1 MPSGPERGLIMN
13 MKKIFALL
21 LALVMLCGVLSACG
35 GTGEETPS
43 DNAAADVPGYKVKVV
58 DSFGNPFTS
67 GVIVRFMQGGQQVS
81 MQVVNEE
88 GIAAKELEE
97 GEYTV
102 ELQFTDDE
110 AAYYYDQTNLTM
122 TSDKEMLEITL
133 YNAIS
138 GEGQMLNGYSPATD
152 GNKDHTAYHVGV
164 GGTYVTLEPGE
175 RNYFLFAPTQ
185 AGLYEFSVQN
195 CDATIGYYGAPHFVQ
210 RDSAAEIVDNKFTMS
225 IRDSMIGTGN
235 TGTTVL
241 VLGLDAA
248 ESTEGILSIARLG
261 DPEWSVEDE
270 PWTVYQATHNLAPYT
285 LPAGAAFGEF
295 DLKAASDAYNLVLD
309 DNGFYHLDSADG
321 PLVLVRLGEASG
333 GSRYLDSFE
342 TILEH
347 SGVTKYF
354 YDENGEFVKKES
366 YSECLLEY
374 IAVMDEE
381 KGVYPLTEDLKYIIQ
396 MRGDHYGWFDPQ
408 GPGYIFYDENNN
420 QVMGI
425 NHDISWLF
433 MCCYING

>member
-1 MPSGPERGLIMN
+1 MN
-13 MKKIFALL
+13 MKKIIALL

-35 GTGEETPS
+35 GEETPA
-43 DNAAADVPGYKVKVV
+43 DDAAAATPGYKVKVV
-58 DSFGNPFTS
+58 DAFGNPVTS

-88 GIAAKELEE
+88 GIAAKELES

-102 ELQFTDDE
+102 ELQFTDDD
-110 AAYYYDQTNLTM
+110 AAYYYDQTDLTM
-122 TSDKEMLEITL
+122 KSSDEMLEITL

-138 GEGQMLNGYSPATD
+138 GEGQMLMGYSPATD

-164 GGTYVTLEPGE
+164 GGTYVELEPGE
-175 RNYFLFAPTQ
+175 RNYFLFAPTE
-185 AGLYEFSVQN
+185 AGMYAFSAEN
-195 CDATIGYYGAPHFVQ
+195 TDAVIGYYGAPHFVQ
-210 RDSAAEIVDNKFTMS
+210 QMTMIEPVDGVITES
-225 IRDSMIGTGN
+225 IKASMIGNNG
-235 TGTTVL
+235 TGTTVM

-248 ESTEGILSIARLG
+248 ESTSAILKIERIG
-261 DPEWSVEDE
+261 DPEWTVEDE
-270 PWTVYQATHNLAPYT
+270 PWQVYQATHTMAPYT
-285 LPAGAAFGEF
+285 LPAGTTFGEF
-295 DLKAASDAYNLVLD
+295 DLKASTDTYNLVLD
-309 DNGFYHLDSADG
+309 DSGFYHLDSTDG
-321 PLVLVRLGEASG
+321 PLVLVRLGEKSG

-374 IAVMDEE
+374 IKCVDEE
-381 KGVYPLTEDLKYIIQ
+381 SGVYPLTEDLKYIIQ

-408 GPGYIFYDENNN
+408 SPGYIFLDENQN
-420 QVMGI
+420 QVMGL
-425 NHDISWLF
+425 NHEITWLF

>member
-1 MPSGPERGLIMN
+1 MN
-13 MKKIFALL
+13 MKKILALL

-35 GTGEETPS
+35 GAGEEAPEE
-43 DNAAADVPGYKVKVV
+43 NAATDVPGYKVKVV
-58 DSFGNPFTS
+58 DAFGNPFTS
-67 GVIVRFMQGGQQVS
+67 GVIVRFMQNGQQVS
-81 MQVVNEE
+81 MQVVNDE
-88 GIAAKELEE
+88 GIAAKELEK

-110 AAYYYDQTNLTM
+110 AAYYYDPSNVTV
-122 TSDKEMLEITL
+122 SSPDDVLEITL
-133 YNAIS
+133 YNAIK
-138 GEGQMLNGYSPATD
+138 GEPQILTGYSIAAD
-152 GNKDHTAYHVGV
+152 GNRDHDVYQVQA
-164 GGTYVTLEPGE
+164 GGTYVELEAGE
-175 RNYFLFAPTQ
+175 RNYFLFTPTQ
-185 AGLYEFSVQN
+185 AGLYEFSVRD

-210 RDSAAEIVDNKFTMS
+210 KDSAAEVVDNKFTMS

-241 VLGLDAA
+241 VLGLDAG
-248 ESTEGILSIARLG
+248 ESTNGILTIERLG

-270 PWTVYQATHNLAPYT
+270 PWTVYQATHTLAPYT
-285 LPAGAAFGEF
+285 LPAGATFGEF
-295 DLKAASDAYNLVLD
+295 DLKAASDAYKLVLD
-309 DNGFYHLDSADG
+309 DKGFYHLDSADG
-321 PLVLVRLGEASG
+321 PLVLVRLGEKSG
-333 GSRYLDSFE
+333 GSAYLDSFE

-374 IAVMDEE
+374 IGCMDEE
-381 KGVYPLTEDLKYIIQ
+381 SGMYPLTEDLKYIIQ

-420 QVMGI
+420 QVVGI

>member
-1 MPSGPERGLIMN
+1 MN
-13 MKKIFALL
+13 MKKILALL
-21 LALVMLCGVLSACG
+21 LALVMLCGVFSACG
-35 GTGEETPS
+35 GEETPV
-43 DNAAADVPGYKVKVV
+43 DDAAAATPGYKVKVV
-58 DSFGNPFTS
+58 DAFGTPFTS
-67 GVIVRFMQGGQQVS
+67 GVIVRYMQGGQQVS

-88 GIAAKELEE
+88 GIAAKELEK

-102 ELQFTDDE
+102 ELQFTDDD
-110 AAYYYDQTNLTM
+110 AAFYYDPSNVTISSPN
-122 TSDKEMLEITL
+122 EVLEITL
-133 YNAIS
+133 YNAIK
-138 GEGQMLNGYSPATD
+138 GEPQTLLGYSIAAD
-152 GNKDHTAYHVGV
+152 GNRDHDAYHVEV
-164 GGTYVTLEPGE
+164 GGTYVELEAGE

-195 CDATIGYYGAPHFVQ
+195 SDATIGYYGAPHFVQ
-210 RDSAAEIVDNKFTMS
+210 QESAKEVVDNKFTMS
-225 IRDSMIGTGN
+225 IRDSMIGASN

-241 VLGLDAA
+241 VLGLDAV
-248 ESTEGILSIARLG
+248 ESTSGILTISRLG

-270 PWTVYQATHNLAPYT
+270 PWHVYQATHTLAPYT
-285 LPAGAAFGEF
+285 LPAGATFGEF

-309 DNGFYHLDSADG
+309 DQGFYHLDSADG
-321 PLVLVRLGEASG
+321 PLVLVRLGEKSG
-333 GSRYLDSFE
+333 GSKYLDSFQ

-354 YDENGEFVKKES
+354 YDEEGNFIKKES

-374 IAVMDEE
+374 IAVMDEAA
-381 KGVYPLTEDLKYIIQ
+381 GVYPLTEDLKYIIQ

-408 GPGYIFYDENNN
+408 GPGYIFYDENRN